1 AERSRQSKRRDAHVS
16 DRKFYL
22 TTAIDYANG
31 DPHFGHALEKIGADV
46 IARAHRQMGEA
57 VHFLI
62 GMDEHGQKV
71 AQTAAARGMEPQAF
85 VDAIAATFEAMWDRL
100 AISRDQFIRTTDPA
114 HKSGVRAFIKRIAES
129 SPDDFYEKEYEGW
142 YCVGCELF
150 KRDDEIVDGKCV
162 IHPTRDLQWTKER
175 NWFFRLSKYQ
185 TFLRDLVT
193 RRPEFIQPATR
204 RNEIL
209 ALIDSG
215 LEDLSIT
222 RARLAWAI
230 PFPIASPAGGEPQ
243 GTWVWFD
250 ALPNYLTA
258 TGYPGKGWRDRWPAQ
273 LHVVGKDITR
283 LHCVVWPAMLQAAE
297 LPLPERV
304 WAHGFISFG
313 GERFSKSAGVKIEL
327 ADEVARFGPDAF
339 RYFLMR
345 EIPFD
350 ADGDYSAE
358 RFEAVYTSELANG
371 LGNLAS
377 RVIAM
382 IEKYRDGVVPRHP
395 APGASFP
402 QSELD
407 TQLLDDHRRAFEYMV
422 SRLDGSD
429 GFRPHLALAE
439 LAGRVGRTN
448 AYIQNSQP
456 WNLAKAGAERA
467 FFLDLVLNRLARSLA
482 WFAVHLAAFMPAK
495 AQELWGQLGGPG
507 DVSRVPYAE
516 VPDIDPAGWRV
527 TKGEGLFPRADA
539 PGDNPK
545 TAQKTG

>member
-1 AERSRQSKRRDAHVS
+1 MT
-16 DRKFYL
+16 DRKFYI

-46 IARAHRQMGEA
+46 IARAHRQMGEQ

-71 AQTAAARGMEPQAF
+71 AQTAAARGIEPQAF
-85 VDAIAATFEAMWDRL
+85 VDQVAATFRAMWESLD
-100 AISRDQFIRTTDPA
+100 ISFDQFIRTTDAA
-114 HKSGVRAFIKRIAES
+114 HKSGVRALIKRIADA
-129 SPDDFYEKEYEGW
+129 SPGDFYEKEYEGW

-150 KRDDEIVDGKCV
+150 KRDEEIADGKCV
-162 IHPTRDLQWTKER
+162 LHPTRDLQWTKER

-185 TFLRDLVT
+185 QFLTRLVNE
-193 RRPEFIQPATR
+193 RPDFVQPATR

-209 ALIDSG
+209 ALLESG

-222 RARLAWAI
+222 RARLSWAI
-230 PFPIASPAGGEPQ
+230 PFPVASPQGGEPQ

-258 TGYPGKGWRDRWPAQ
+258 TGYPDKRYRDRWPAQ

-345 EIPFD
+345 EVPFD
-350 ADGDYSAE
+350 GDGSFSVE

-377 RVIAM
+377 RVVAM
-382 IEKYRDGVVPRHP
+382 VEKYRAGVVPAGAP
-395 APGASFP
+395 AP
-402 QSELD
+402 LD
-407 TQLLDDHRRAFEYMV
+407 ADDAADVARFV
-422 SRLDGSD
+422 SALDGSRGYVCHEAVAAAAAMASRANLHIQQSAPWTVAKD
-429 GFRPHLALAE
+429 PARAAE
-439 LAGRVGRTN
+439 LDA
-448 AYIQNSQP
+448 I
-456 WNLAKAGAERA
+456 LAA
-467 FFLDLVLNRLARSLA
+467 LVRSLA
-482 WFAVHLAAFMPAK
+482 RQAVLLAAIMPAK
-495 AQELWGQLGGPG
+495 AAALWTQLGAPG
-507 DVSRVPYAE
+507 TPGTVRYAALGALSSE
-516 VPDIDPAGWRV
+516 GWRV
-527 TKGEGLFPRADA
+527 ARGDGLFPR
-539 PGDNPK
+539 PEPPK
-545 TAQKTG
+545 PPATG

>member
-1 AERSRQSKRRDAHVS
+1 MTG
-16 DRKFYL
+16 RKFYI

-46 IARAHRQMGEA
+46 IARAHRQMGDA

-85 VDAIAATFEAMWDRL
+85 VDEVTGRFVAMWDAL
-100 AISRDQFIRTTDPA
+100 TISRDQFIRTTDPA
-114 HKSGVRAFIKRIAES
+114 HKSGVRAFIKRIADA

-162 IHPTRDLQWTKER
+162 LHPTRDLQWTRER

-185 TFLRDLVT
+185 KFLQDLIA
-193 RRPEFIQPATR
+193 RRPDFVEPETR

-209 ALIDSG
+209 ALLASG
-215 LEDLSIT
+215 LDDLSIS
-222 RARLAWAI
+222 RARLTWAI
-230 PFPIASPAGGEPQ
+230 PFPLPSRAPGTSPGAESPSPEVQ

-258 TGYPGKGWRDRWPAQ
+258 TGYPAKGFRDRWPAQ

-313 GERFSKSAGVKIEL
+313 GERFSKSAGVKIDL
-327 ADEVARFGPDAF
+327 IDEIARFGADAF
-339 RYFLMR
+339 RYFLIR
-345 EIPFD
+345 EVPFD
-350 ADGDYSAE
+350 GDGSFSIE

-382 IEKYRDGVVPRHP
+382 VEKYRGGVVPAGTPTTLDIDDAHDVAAFVSALDGSRGYLCHEAVAAVAAMTARANLFIQQSAPWTVAKDPARHAELDGILAALVRALARQAALLAAIMP
-395 APGASFP
+395 GKAAALWAQLGAPGAP
-402 QSELD
+402 AD
-407 TQLLDDHRRAFEYMV
+407 VHYD
-422 SRLDGSD
+422 
-429 GFRPHLALAE
+429 ALA
-439 LAGRVGRTN
+439 TH
-448 AYIQNSQP
+448 S
-456 WNLAKAGAERA
+456 AE
-467 FFLDLVLNRLARSLA
+467 
-482 WFAVHLAAFMPAK
+482 
-495 AQELWGQLGGPG
+495 
-507 DVSRVPYAE
+507 
-516 VPDIDPAGWRV
+516 GWRV
-527 TKGEGLFPRADA
+527 SKGQGLFPRPEPPTA
-539 PGDNPK
+539 GTPK
-545 TAQKTG
+545 TA